1 MDYLKLAIY
10 MIDFKIILFFSLTI
24 LAITCV
30 LYFLIFIPFGIDPFN
45 SEVKNKKLS
54 DYNRNQILVR
64 LFACIYL
71 SLFIGLSSF
80 SINFLYSLE
89 LKEYK
94 LLNEAKGISIS
105 EYIAVN
111 RTHKDKTK
119 EQIKILEL
127 ELLANKYNLIFER

>member
-10 MIDFKIILFFSLTI
+10 MIDFKIILFFSLTT

-54 DYNRNQILVR
+54 DYNRNQ
-64 LFACIYL
+64 
-71 SLFIGLSSF
+71 
-80 SINFLYSLE
+80 
-89 LKEYK
+89 
-94 LLNEAKGISIS
+94 ISIS